1 MIYCRYVRKK
11 NQKKIC
17 QKCQEKNLN
26 DNFGGGC
33 GGRGFDGRGRRVFG
47 VMEYF
52 LFFIEFGLYSC
63 RDVMDLDI

>member
-1 MIYCRYVRKK
+1 MLEKKIRKKYVRNVRK
-11 NQKKIC
+11 
-17 QKCQEKNLN
+17 KNLN

-33 GGRGFDGRGRRVFG
+33 GGRGCDGRGRRVFG

-52 LFFIEFGLYSC
+52 IFFIEFGLYSC